1 MTNESN
7 TIDAMAALE
16 ATITT
21 LRQVLSLKNSHIAM
35 LEERLFEMSVEL
47 ASLRAREDEQNLK
60 PRQSTQEPQDSTSTI
75 TMSEE
80 DDFMIPVNLVDDGIR
95 RALSSSSNRHPL
107 FSVMQGWG
115 SSHKPDDD
123 FFYGTISLSSGAG
136 SIIGNI
142 VKFDRS
148 EDLRVNFPSG
158 GRRSMTM
165 DEYSAAT
172 DNSTAHRRRTLLIG
186 HLFRPRISSL
196 TIDDST
202 EEICEQERTLHQIPN
217 PKVLRHQVSSRLLG
231 STVLFPREDDDY
243 SLGFE

>member
-1 MTNESN
+1 
-7 TIDAMAALE
+7 MATLE
-16 ATITT
+16 ETITT

-60 PRQSTQEPQDSTSTI
+60 SRLPTPTQEPQDSTSTI

-80 DDFMIPVNLVDDGIR
+80 DDFMIPVNLVDDAIR
-95 RALSSSSNRHPL
+95 RALASSSNRPPL
-107 FSVMQGWG
+107 FSFMQGWG
-115 SSHKPDDD
+115 SSHMPDDD
-123 FFYGTISLSSGAG
+123 FIDGTRSLSSGAG

-142 VKFDRS
+142 IKFDRS
-148 EDLRVNFPSG
+148 EDLRVNFPTG

-172 DNSTAHRRRTLLIG
+172 DNSTTHRRRTLIG
-186 HLFRPRISSL
+186 QLFRPRISSL
-196 TIDDST
+196 TVDDPT
-202 EEICEQERTLHQIPN
+202 EEQEGPLHQIPN
-217 PKVLRHQVSSRLLG
+217 PKLLRRQVSSRLID